1 MQTTG
6 IITDISIDFDT
17 SKPKISLLLDTN
29 NKEDIQKLK
38 NEDKLNVEI
47 KKWYKKR
54 SLDANNYAWVL
65 CEKISKE
72 ISKDGTIV
80 TKEDIYKDAVKN
92 VGAFVPFIVEER
104 AFENFKRIWEKQGL
118 GYQVQETARKDKCV
132 RVNCYYG
139 SSSYD
144 TKEMSRLIDAIV
156 QECKQLNIETL
167 TPKELSLLKEEWG
180 QVK

>member
-1 MQTTG
+1 MEATG
-6 IITDISIDFDT
+6 KIIDFSIDFDT

-29 NKEDIQKLK
+29 NKDDIQKLK

-47 KKWYKKR
+47 KK
-54 SLDANNYAWVL
+54 
-65 CEKISKE
+65 
-72 ISKDGTIV
+72 
-80 TKEDIYKDAVKN
+80 EDIYKDAIKN
-92 VGAFVPFIVEER
+92 VGAFVPFIVEEK
-104 AFENFKRIWEKQGL
+104 AFETFKRIWEKQGL
-118 GYQVQETARKDKCV
+118 GYQVQETTRKDKCV
-132 RVNCYYG
+132 RLNCYYG

-180 QVK
+180 K

>member
-1 MQTTG
+1 METTG
-6 IITDISIDFDT
+6 IITDISIDLES

-54 SLDANNYAWVL
+54 SLDANSYCWVL
-65 CEKISKE
+65 CEKIAQE
-72 ISKDGTIV
+72 ISKDGTVI
-80 TKEDIYKDAVKN
+80 TKEDVYKEAIKN
-92 VGAFVPFIVEER
+92 VGAFVSFIVTEV
-104 AFENFKRIWEKQGL
+104 AFDNFKRVWEKQGL
-118 GYQVQETARKDKCV
+118 GYQVQETTRKDKCV

-144 TKEMSRLIDAIV
+144 TKEMSRLIDFIV

-167 TPKELSLLKEEWG
+167 TPERLSLLKEEWG